1 MPFRK
6 ISIELVM
13 DEGNADAWMQTMRD
27 AIGEMDK
34 HASLKRLEILD
45 EVSEGKSFE
54 QLMIPVEQRSP
65 AVRRCLRLTVIH

>member
-13 DEGNADAWMQTMRD
+13 DEGNADVWMKTMRG

-34 HASLKRLEILD
+34 HASLKCIPSSRIILA
-45 EVSEGKSFE
+45 
-54 QLMIPVEQRSP
+54 SP
-65 AVRRCLRLTVIH
+65 MEPFYES